1 MRAYRADTAF
11 DGEAVVPGGA
21 LVLVEGD
28 RIVGVERGSAATPAD
43 CEVVHMPNA
52 TLLPGLVDAHVH
64 LCADGGRQALD
75 QLPELSPHDIDQ
87 IINRSLRQQLTAGV
101 TAVRDLGD
109 HEWAVVERSRTADGR
124 PTVVAAGPPITS
136 IRGHCSSMGGAV
148 AGADQLRRAVR
159 ERAERGADVVKV
171 MASGG
176 AMTPGTDI
184 RSCQFTLDEVRLVV
198 EEAHRLGLPVTAHA
212 HGLPAVEQCLNAE
225 VDGIEHCSCLTAEGF
240 RPSPGLAERLAGAGT
255 NVCPTLGRA
264 PGVEP
269 APQVRAMM
277 ERHGVTWELL
287 LDHVAGLQRA
297 GVRLVGGSDAGI
309 SPPKPHGVLPEAVID
324 LAECG
329 MDPTAALAAA
339 TSVSAAA
346 CGLAG
351 RTGKLRPGLDADLL
365 IVDGDATRD
374 LTALR
379 QVRMVVSR
387 GRPVS

>member
-1 MRAYRADTAF
+1 
-11 DGEAVVPGGA
+11 
-21 LVLVEGD
+21 
-28 RIVGVERGSAATPAD
+28 
-43 CEVVHMPNA
+43 
-52 TLLPGLVDAHVH
+52 
-64 LCADGGRQALD
+64 
-75 QLPELSPHDIDQ
+75 
-87 IINRSLRQQLTAGV
+87 
-101 TAVRDLGD
+101 
-109 HEWAVVERSRTADGR
+109 
-124 PTVVAAGPPITS
+124 
-136 IRGHCSSMGGAV
+136 MGGAV